1 MNVRTAGRAT
11 AAVAA
16 LGTVLGPMAAASP
29 VAAAPARSTASG
41 TAATAVR
48 PARPA
53 TLVRPAVGARP
64 VGRSQ
69 VGSCGSRLD
78 YRLQAQASID
88 STTSGAPSRDVIQLY
103 YSPTTRCVY
112 AKYLNRSGQCAPG
125 LVNCRANVVVRFSDG
140 TYIQGDPCVVP
151 TGDDGCITPFIS
163 DANRE
168 AAGKGT
174 RQVSDG
180 SATWFGK
187 TVFW

>member
-1 MNVRTAGRAT
+1 MKVITAGRAT

-29 VAAAPARSTASG
+29 VAAAPTRSAASG
-41 TAATAVR
+41 SAATAVR

-53 TLVRPAVGARP
+53 TAVRPAIGARP
-64 VGRSQ
+64 AGRSQ
-69 VGSCGSRLD
+69 VGTCGSRLD
-78 YRLQAQASID
+78 YRLQAQASVD
-88 STTSGAPSRDVIQLY
+88 RTDNGAPSGDVIQLY

-112 AKYLNRSGQCAPG
+112 AKYLNRSNQCSPG

-140 TYIQGDPCVVP
+140 TYIQGDPCVVT

-163 DANRE
+163 DANRQ
-168 AAGKGT
+168 ASGKGT
-174 RQVSDG
+174 RQVNDG
-180 SATWFGK
+180 STVWFGK